1 MRELEEIIESCR
13 QDDASEL
20 SPSDSDDLIRNCGL
34 LLQVF
39 LKLIPLFRP
48 ICTIPCISLTLHV
61 NVQSRVEQIIS
72 ECSDVGLLEDQEF
85 GNFSF
90 NLSVTVFFF
99 TGQSILLVGL

>member
-1 MRELEEIIESCR
+1 M
-13 QDDASEL
+13 
-20 SPSDSDDLIRNCGL
+20 
-34 LLQVF
+34 
-39 LKLIPLFRP
+39 
-48 ICTIPCISLTLHV
+48 
-61 NVQSRVEQIIS
+61 NVQSRVEQIVS